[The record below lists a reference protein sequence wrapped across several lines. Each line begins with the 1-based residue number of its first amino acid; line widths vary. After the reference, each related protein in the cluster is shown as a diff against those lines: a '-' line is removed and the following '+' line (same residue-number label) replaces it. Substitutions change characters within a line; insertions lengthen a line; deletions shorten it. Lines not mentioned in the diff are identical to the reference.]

1 MHVFLDT
8 QSPFKFFEN
17 SLTGSLACIGRGLEK
32 YLVAEFFLQIFAT
45 IFTVIWV
52 KIFFFNLKYSI

>member
-45 IFTVIWV
+45 IFTVI
-52 KIFFFNLKYSI
+52 